1 MENLPLIVFTKNS
14 EFILTYINPAGEK
27 LLGKKLEDILEKD
40 DFEIFSY
47 EYAKKL
53 REKDQE
59 VLSLNKTHIAYEEIK
74 LRDKKIIVKDHKI
87 PLIDEN
93 GNKFILG
100 IAQDVT
106 EFKQKENELFSSLNF
121 VESLIESSRDG
132 LLVVDHITRNV
143 IKVNSAFFDLWKI
156 PSSKK
161 FSR

>member
-27 LLGKKLEDILEKD
+27 LLGKKLEDILGKD

-74 LRDKKIIVKDHKI
+74 LRDKK
-87 PLIDEN
+87 N
-93 GNKFILG
+93 YC
-100 IAQDVT
+100 
-106 EFKQKENELFSSLNF
+106 
-121 VESLIESSRDG
+121 
-132 LLVVDHITRNV
+132 
-143 IKVNSAFFDLWKI
+143 
-156 PSSKK
+156 
-161 FSR
+161 